1 MVQENTIPD
10 ENFMKKDDFT
20 FKTPLI
26 DEREEKRKVLLVED
40 NMELLQ
46 VLKEIFSPLYQ
57 VVTAANGEEGRK
69 CV

>member
-1 MVQENTIPD
+1 MVQENTIPG

-20 FKTPLI
+20 FETPLI

-57 VVTAANGEEGRK
+57 VVTAANGEEG
-69 CV
+69 